1 MGAVLGF
8 VTALREA
15 HLPPEVVLL
24 LFLPAL
30 LYWES
35 LTTLQLLS
43 PDLAWWHT
51 LHDRI
56 NEICVKWG
64 RRQGGGPGWWS
75 SRGRV
80 PGVLRL

>member
-1 MGAVLGF
+1 M
-8 VTALREA
+8 
-15 HLPPEVVLL
+15 LL

-51 LHDRI
+51 LHGRI
-56 NEICVKWG
+56 NEICVNGG
-64 RRQGGGPGWWS
+64 RRPRAVGRGGDHREGGCREFFRS
-75 SRGRV
+75 GGR
-80 PGVLRL
+80 L